1 MTEGMRLGWTVVA
14 AIQSIIRIT
23 RIISQILAVTRAVI
37 LEVTAGAGETEAVVM
52 VVAEAATDL

>member
-1 MTEGMRLGWTVVA
+1 MRLGWTVVA